1 MNLDQIGKEGNLG
14 YVVFISAVAALGGFL
29 FGYDTAVISGTI
41 TMVASQ
47 FELDSV
53 LQGWYVS
60 SALIG
65 SIGGVLVAGYI
76 SDLIGRKKA
85 MLISSV
91 FFFVSAVG
99 CALATDMLQLV
110 SFRICGGIGI
120 GMISIISPMYISEIA
135 FAKYRGAMVTL
146 YQLAITVG
154 FLAAYL
160 VNFELLD
167 FSDSVGQLEGAQW
180 NKLLVEEVWR
190 GMLGMEAFPALL
202 FLLMV
207 FLLPESPRWLFFR
220 GDENKSTMVLGKIYS
235 SPSKIQEE
243 VHEMKVSLGEA
254 DKGNWKLL
262 LKPNFL
268 KAILIGAAVAILGQ
282 FMGVNAV
289 LYYGPTIFEQSGMSG
304 GDALFYQVFVGGVNV
319 LTTILALYIIDK
331 VGRKK
336 LVYFGVTG
344 MILTLLLISGYF
356 VKASEWNIPSYVLLI
371 LFLAYVFFTAIS
383 ISAVIFVLLSEMYPT
398 KIRGMAMSIAGFSL
412 WTGTFIVGQLTPWL
426 LEVLS
431 PQGTFVLFAVMCFPY
446 MYIIWKLVPETTG
459 KTLEEIERF
468 WEQ

>member
-1 MNLDQIGKEGNLG
+1 MNIDQIAKEGNLG

-41 TMVASQ
+41 TMVTSQ

-85 MLISSV
+85 MLISSI
-91 FFFVSAVG
+91 FFLVSAVG
-99 CALATDMLQLV
+99 CALAMDMFQLV
-110 SFRICGGIGI
+110 CYRICGGVGI

-146 YQLAITVG
+146 YQLAITLG

-167 FSDSVGQLEGAQW
+167 FSESVGRLEGDMW
-180 NKLLVEEVWR
+180 NKLLVDEVWR
-190 GMLGMEAFPALL
+190 GMLGMEAFPALI

-220 GDENKSTMVLGKIYS
+220 GNEKKSEMVLGKIYNS
-235 SPSKIQEE
+235 SMKIQEE
-243 VHEMKVSLGEA
+243 VNEMKISLGEV
-254 DKGNWKLL
+254 DKGNWKLI

-304 GDALFYQVFVGGVNV
+304 EDALFYQVFVGGVNV

-344 MILTLLLISGYF
+344 MIITLLLISGYF
-356 VKASEWNIPSYVLLI
+356 IKASDWSISSYILLI

-398 KIRGMAMSIAGFSL
+398 KIRGLAMSIAGFSL
-412 WTGTFIVGQLTPWL
+412 WMGTFIVGQLTPWL

-468 WEQ
+468 WEE